1 MLVPLAP
8 ALTTVLLSPAIR
20 FPNWSSMRTTGCWAK
35 ITPAV
40 AVAEGCVAR
49 VSLLDA
55 AALTATTLEVALVR
69 LPLANWIVILVATLW
84 ERFAKVTIPATAVA
98 LVVPCKVPLPALRV
112 AVTMV
117 LKSLLR
123 RFPNW
128 SSIRICGWVEK
139 ATPAVAVL
147 DG

>member
-1 MLVPLAP
+1 MASVKRLA
-8 ALTTVLLSPAIR
+8 A
-20 FPNWSSMRTTGCWAK
+20 TG
-35 ITPAV
+35 
-40 AVAEGCVAR
+40 
-49 VSLLDA
+49 
-55 AALTATTLEVALVR
+55 LTATTLEVTLVR

-123 RFPNW
+123 RLPYW
-128 SSIRICGWVEK
+128 SSIRICGCVEK